1 MNYIKELLMR
11 EEYTFRDWCNE
22 HEIPY
27 SAEEGNSVRN
37 QALSLYEEWK
47 KAQLKEREERE
58 RQEEEMQRK
67 AEVEERI
74 KVLERIT
81 PTVYKNAELTD
92 FSEALQNKIKALLEG
107 KSALILGDN
116 GVGKS
121 HLAWA
126 LARTLVREGKTV
138 KYVKAQLLLFGIKS
152 KSDPYQYCV
161 SEYGRKTDCVIIDEI
176 DKIFESKADFIY
188 LNYLI
193 DYRWEWC
200 KQIIVLGNGNKNQFI
215 ESLGQSIY
223 SRLRGNGMDIMLT
236 GADRRLSEVKNG

>member
-1 MNYIKELLMR
+1 MNYLEEYMRR
-11 EEYTFRDWCNE
+11 EESNFKAWCEE
-22 HEIPY
+22 HNVAYDTENTNIRKH
-27 SAEEGNSVRN
+27 AK
-37 QALSLYEEWK
+37 SLYEEWK
-47 KAQLKEREERE
+47 NVLFKEQKERE
-58 RQEEEMQRK
+58 RQ
-67 AEVEERI
+67 AEERLRKTEI
-74 KVLERIT
+74 KERVTALEKIT
-81 PTVYKNAELTD
+81 PTVYKDSELTD
-92 FSEALQNKIKALLEG
+92 FSEALQSKIKALLEG

-126 LARTLVREGKTV
+126 LARTLTREGKKV
-138 KYVKAQLLLFGIKS
+138 KYVKAQLLLYEIKS
-152 KSDPYQYCV
+152 KSDPYQYCIR
-161 SEYGRKTDCVIIDEI
+161 EYGRSIDCVIIDEI

-193 DYRWEWC
+193 DYRWEWS

-236 GADRRLSEVKNG
+236 GADRRLSER

>member
-1 MNYIKELLMR
+1 MNYIKELLRR
-11 EEYTFRDWCNE
+11 EESTFRDWCDE
-22 HEIPY
+22 HGIPY
-27 SAEEGNSVRN
+27 SAEEGNSIRD
-37 QALSLYEEWK
+37 QARSLYEEWNRQRME
-47 KAQLKEREERE
+47 AEKERN
-58 RQEEEMQRK
+58 RQEEEAQKK
-67 AEVEERI
+67 AEIAERI
-74 KVLERIT
+74 NALERIT
-81 PTVYKNAELTD
+81 PTVYKNSELTD

-138 KYVKAQLLLFGIKS
+138 KYVKAQLLLYGIKS

-161 SEYGRKTDCVIIDEI
+161 LEYGRNTDCVIIDEI

-236 GADRRLSEVKNG
+236 GADRRLSELKNG